1 MEKKGLAD
9 ALKVINV
16 KEIRRVAWNDEMRVG
31 LQGQVRKVWAPK
43 GVKVRQAVERAYQ
56 WRYLSLSATPS
67 GNLFWCWLESMKKEQ
82 VAAGMTVWEIAGI
95 EALVWDNAPS
105 HRAKMVQERS
115 VKQVLLPS
123 YSPELDIVERVF
135 EEVRREIE
143 GEVYGSIEAKVAA
156 VEAFLQELASDKE
169 RVKQLVGWEW
179 IKQALAVAGG
189 QNMALV

>member
-9 ALKVINV
+9 ALKTINV
-16 KEIRRVAWNDEMRVG
+16 KEIWRVAWNDEMRVG

-67 GNLFWCWLESMKKEQ
+67 GDLFWCWLESVKKEQ
-82 VAAGMTVWEIAGI
+82 VAAAMTVWETAGI

-105 HRAKMVQERS
+105 HRAEMVRERS

-169 RVKQLVGWEW
+169 RVEQLVGWEW
-179 IKQALAVAGG
+179 IKQALAVAED
-189 QNMALV
+189 QNMVLV